1 MKIIWSPLALDRIA
15 EISQY
20 ISKDSPAAARKWID
34 TVFNKVETLT
44 NFPEMGRMVPEANRK
59 EIRELLIK
67 NYRVIYRIKDEQISI
82 LTVRHGKQL
91 LPKEDLK

>member
-44 NFPEMGRMVPEANRK
+44 NFPEM
-59 EIRELLIK
+59 
-67 NYRVIYRIKDEQISI
+67 
-82 LTVRHGKQL
+82 
-91 LPKEDLK
+91 